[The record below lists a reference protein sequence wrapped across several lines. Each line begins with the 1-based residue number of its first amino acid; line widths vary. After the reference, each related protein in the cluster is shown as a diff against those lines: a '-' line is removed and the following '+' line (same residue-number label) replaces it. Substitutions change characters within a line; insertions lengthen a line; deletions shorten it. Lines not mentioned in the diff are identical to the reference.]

1 MEAQL
6 SDSGHWVKLRQV
18 ILAADEVGPAAA
30 ELCDTFGLACGFA
43 DVMLADIGMDDE
55 SIILGNGETYLE
67 VVAPLRPDT
76 GVAGWLS
83 RGGGPG
89 GYCLSIQTNSLAPFR
104 ERAERLGIPL
114 IFDLEAHGYRMI
126 QLHPK
131 PTGLLLE
138 LDEIPDADAWFWDQ
152 TAKEIPADPHIHDV
166 VAVEVSSPDPRGQAR
181 LWGELFDVPVREQDG
196 RHELA
201 IGDRTVTFVAGER
214 SFLSG
219 IELARV
225 PGHLVHADRVELSGV
240 RFDLR

>member
-1 MEAQL
+1 M

-30 ELCDTFGLACGFA
+30 ELCDAFGLARGFA
-43 DVMLADIGMDDE
+43 DLMLQDIGMDDE
-55 SIILGNGETYLE
+55 SIVLGNGETYLE

-76 GVAGWLS
+76 GVAGWLA

-89 GYCLSIQTNSLAPFR
+89 GYCLSIQTDSLAPFR

-114 IFDLEAHGYRMI
+114 IFDLEAHGYRLI

-131 PTGLLLE
+131 VTGLLLE
-138 LDEIPDADAWFWDQ
+138 LDEIPDPAAWFWDE
-152 TAKEIPADPHIHDV
+152 TPKEFPADPHVHDV
-166 VAVEVSSPDPRGQAR
+166 LAVEVSGPDPRAQAE
-181 LWGELFDVPVREQDG
+181 LWGVLFDVPVKEQDG
-196 RHELA
+196 RYELA
-201 IGDRTVTFVAGER
+201 LGDRAVTFVAGER

-225 PGHLVHADRVELSGV
+225 PGHLPGTDRVELSGV